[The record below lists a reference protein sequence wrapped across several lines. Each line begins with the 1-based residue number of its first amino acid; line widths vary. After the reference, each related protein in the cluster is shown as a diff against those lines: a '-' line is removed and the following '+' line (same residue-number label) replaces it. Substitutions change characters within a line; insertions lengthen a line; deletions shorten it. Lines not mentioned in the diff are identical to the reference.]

1 MPGPTYPVQSL
12 SVLKESLPSGV
23 DVSELRKFPQL
34 PHQDPA
40 VHVVQIEGER
50 VEVAEEGRPGVI
62 ECLCDECDTTLT
74 FDEVEDV
81 LRKEILLTLGA
92 R

>member
-1 MPGPTYPVQSL
+1 VALTCPNCGNSRNFLIKTLQ
-12 SVLKESLPSGV
+12 
-23 DVSELRKFPQL
+23 
-34 PHQDPA
+34 

-74 FDEVEDV
+74 FDEVEDG

>member
-1 MPGPTYPVQSL
+1 
-12 SVLKESLPSGV
+12 
-23 DVSELRKFPQL
+23 
-34 PHQDPA
+34 

-74 FDEVEDV
+74 FDEVEDG